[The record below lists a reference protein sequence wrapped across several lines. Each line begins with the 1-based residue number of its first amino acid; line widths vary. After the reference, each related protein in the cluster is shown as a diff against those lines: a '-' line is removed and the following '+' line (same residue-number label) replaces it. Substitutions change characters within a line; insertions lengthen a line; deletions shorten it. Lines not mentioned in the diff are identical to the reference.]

1 MPRWHLLSKYS
12 LLILIYSTRLI
23 NSAEINRN
31 EGQASAGGGRERYA
45 FFALRSC
52 HQVLRADRGEFFSP
66 DYLCS
71 NPPVWCNWTIQVH
84 PGKRLELYL
93 EDLTS
98 PDACELKS
106 DQIHLDEFPS
116 AAGGQRVLEK
126 CWRTASYVS
135 LSNTV
140 HVVLLIDGNP
150 PAPYRG
156 FYGRYKAFG
165 PQDIPVLVYEDIP
178 VDVIEAALGDDE
190 DETDAVTDA
199 PPGLNTQT
207 TSSVLT
213 RSVKIGSNSV
223 TNELP
228 FGKRE
233 SWEKSAGDSTVDSA
247 PHVLASGYNSE
258 VASDDDA
265 YYDDNFFAASQEG
278 AGRWAAETQQ
288 NQPGSGPALIRSRY
302 QAAYTNLTDT
312 LSANTHM
319 PHIRTEA
326 VKPTAR
332 SPSAMRRDVD
342 VQARFSDETEPG
354 RAKMASDVGE
364 MRWMRQRDDGKE
376 VSMKATVTESSI
388 TLDIQPKLHRRS
400 KVKTRYQQTTGNV
413 TNNSHLPG
421 ELLLEVGVEVRL
433 EPEHHEESSSLR
445 SALETMIREACG
457 HLTPKSLDFKRLK
470 KLSSGVLFIVWLR
483 FEKASVGDLQSG
495 LQGLQGTTI
504 RSQTSKTQGVIASV
518 STEDI
523 NECETQMVVCD
534 AHAECVN
541 QFGSYSC
548 RCLHGYR
555 EGASICV
562 GSAEPDCSGTSS
574 PTILRG
580 VYAICGLLA
589 FLFLLLLLVML
600 YLYRRH
606 YRGAFL
612 LRCQKTSISSV
623 VDAVANDDDN
633 NNTGN
638 DNGSGVNPS
647 RFPPPPPPMRMPKD
661 GHRSLDLPLLRF
673 SSLVPPD
680 GFRSK
685 IHAEKEQF

>member
-1 MPRWHLLSKYS
+1 MPRRHLLSKYS
-12 LLILIYSTRLI
+12 LLILIYLTCLI
-23 NSAEINRN
+23 NSAEIIRN
-31 EGQASAGGGRERYA
+31 DGQASAGGGRERYA

-52 HQVLRADRGEFFSP
+52 HQVLHADSGEFFSP

-71 NPPVWCNWTIQVH
+71 NPPMWCNWTIQVH
-84 PGKRLELYL
+84 PEKRLELYL

-106 DQIHLDEFPS
+106 DQIHLDESPA

-135 LSNTV
+135 MSNKV

-150 PAPYRG
+150 PTPYRG

-165 PQDIPVLVYEDIP
+165 PQDVPYLGFEDM
-178 VDVIEAALGDDE
+178 IEAALGGDE

-199 PPGLNTQT
+199 PPSLNTQT
-207 TSSVLT
+207 TSQTTSVLT

-228 FGKRE
+228 FQKRE
-233 SWEKSAGDSTVDSA
+233 SSIKSPVDPPTDSA
-247 PHVLASGYNSE
+247 PRVLASGYDRD
-258 VASDDDA
+258 VASDDDDA
-265 YYDDNFFAASQEG
+265 YYDDYFSATSQER
-278 AGRWAAETQQ
+278 AGEWAPETQQ
-288 NQPGSGPALIRSRY
+288 NQPGSGRARIRSRY

-332 SPSAMRRDVD
+332 SPSAMRRNVD
-342 VQARFSDETEPG
+342 AQARSSDETEPDRDRMG
-354 RAKMASDVGE
+354 SDVGE
-364 MRWMRQRDDGKE
+364 VRWVRKGQQDDGKDISTK
-376 VSMKATVTESSI
+376 VTVTTESSV
-388 TLDIQPKLHRRS
+388 TLDTQPKLHRRS
-400 KVKTRYQQTTGNV
+400 KEKNLYQQTTGNV
-413 TNNSHLPG
+413 THNSHFPG

-470 KLSSGVLFIVWLR
+470 KLRSGVLFIVWLQ
-483 FEKASVGDLQSG
+483 FQKASVGDLQSG
-495 LQGLQGTTI
+495 LQGLQGTTVK
-504 RSQTSKTQGVIASV
+504 SQTSKTQGVIASV

-534 AHAECVN
+534 AHTECVN

-548 RCLHGYR
+548 RLRSYR
-555 EGASICV
+555 EGTSVCV
-562 GSAEPDCSGTSS
+562 ESAEPDCSGTS
-574 PTILRG
+574 PTILQG

-589 FLFLLLLLVML
+589 LLILLLLLVIL

-606 YRGAFL
+606 YRGSFFP
-612 LRCQKTSISSV
+612 RCQKISISSV

-638 DNGSGVNPS
+638 GSGANPS
-647 RFPPPPPPMRMPKD
+647 RFPPPPAPMRMPKD

-685 IHAEKEQF
+685 IHAEKHQF